1 MQNNKPMQK
10 LLLELYLWEEP
21 LSGNE
26 KGNEIA
32 GGNHYVPCDAPLKE
46 I

>member
-10 LLLELYLWEEP
+10 LLPELYLWEEP

-32 GGNHYVPCDAPLKE
+32 GGNHYVPWVVSLKE